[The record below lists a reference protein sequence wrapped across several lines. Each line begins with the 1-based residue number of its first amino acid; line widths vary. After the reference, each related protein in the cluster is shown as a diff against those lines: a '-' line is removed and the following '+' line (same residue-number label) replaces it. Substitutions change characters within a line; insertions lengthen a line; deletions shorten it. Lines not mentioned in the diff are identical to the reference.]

1 MLCEYSDLMQNL
13 KKLNILISSK
23 DNCEKL
29 SEEEVNMLEQQKKAM
44 LEYAGILEKR
54 IDFYKLGYELS
65 KIIENNTPDYNDGFI
80 DRQIILQKAYDDC
93 MREMYR
99 KSQPSGDYDDYVK
112 KVKEGEIGPDERVY
126 IRHYLSRDEF
136 EYILEKYKDAYN
148 IRATWYDNVDVVKKY
163 FDDKAIKDKW
173 IPERTDEDGFTHPGY
188 RGYEELPDFKDKV
201 LEILNDENVTAP
213 DFNSLS
219 EKIKNAVIERIETC
233 QNFYRFDREE
243 SGFDVSVTLGASP
256 TSNKDT
262 VKEYWKDQGVE
273 IEIEDRNPD
282 NFWEIDKYG
291 NVLEDEYDDVC
302 DSEETED

>member
-1 MLCEYSDLMQNL
+1 MLYEYSDLMQNL
-13 KKLNILISSK
+13 KKLNTFISSK
-23 DNCEKL
+23 DNSEKL

-44 LEYAGILEKR
+44 LEYADILEKR

-99 KSQPSGDYDDYVK
+99 KSQPSGDYDEYVR
-112 KVKEGEIGPDERVY
+112 KVKDGEIDREERVY
-126 IRHYLSRDEF
+126 TRHYLSRDEF

-173 IPERTDEDGFTHPGY
+173 IPDRTDEDGFTHPGY

-201 LEILNDENVTAP
+201 LEILNDENVTAS
-213 DFNSLS
+213 DFDSLS

-262 VKEYWKDQGVE
+262 VKEYWKGQGVE

-291 NVLEDEYDDVC
+291 NVLEDEYDVC

>member
-1 MLCEYSDLMQNL
+1 MLYEYSDLMQNL

-44 LEYAGILEKR
+44 LEYADILEKR

-99 KSQPSGDYDDYVK
+99 KSQPSGDYDEYVR
-112 KVKEGEIGPDERVY
+112 KVKDGEIDREERVY
-126 IRHYLSRDEF
+126 TRHYLSRDEF

-173 IPERTDEDGFTHPGY
+173 IPDRTDEDGFTHPGY

-201 LEILNDENVTAP
+201 LEILNDENVTAS
-213 DFNSLS
+213 DFDSLS

-262 VKEYWKDQGVE
+262 VKEYWKGQGVE

-291 NVLEDEYDDVC
+291 NVLEDEYDVC